1 MPRDLLDSLRDDHRL
16 LRAEAAEL
24 EAVLRTPR
32 PIITETMTVNHV
44 VRMWPEARAVFRA
57 FKIDCEADGILCL
70 DELCWWRGLD
80 VAVVLEALRQA
91 PGVAGEGFTKREMA
105 NV

>member
-1 MPRDLLDSLRDDHRL
+1 M
-16 LRAEAAEL
+16 
-24 EAVLRTPR
+24 R
-32 PIITETMTVNHV
+32 PIATGREAHHHLREPLVFTETMTVNHIL
-44 VRMWPEARAVFRA
+44 RMWPEARAVLGR
-57 FKIDCEADGILCL
+57 FKLGCEADGILCL

-91 PGVAGEGFTKREMA
+91 PGVAGEGLTKREMA

>member
-1 MPRDLLDSLRDDHRL
+1 M
-16 LRAEAAEL
+16 
-24 EAVLRTPR
+24 
-32 PIITETMTVNHV
+32 ITEALTVNHI
-44 VRMWPEARAVFRA
+44 VRMFPETGVVFRA
-57 FKIDCEADGILCL
+57 FKIDCEADGISCL

>member
-1 MPRDLLDSLRDDHRL
+1 MLQWGPM
-16 LRAEAAEL
+16 
-24 EAVLRTPR
+24 
-32 PIITETMTVNHV
+32 ITERMTVNYV
-44 VRMWPEARAVFRA
+44 VRVHPGAQAIFLA
-57 FKIDCEADGILCL
+57 FNIDRTVDGDCFL

-91 PGVAGEGFTKREMA
+91 PGVAGEGLTKREMA